1 MFLEQQILKEM
12 VGSQDQTIASY
23 GGFNSIKFFRSG
35 NIKVTPI
42 IKNPNI
48 LELVYFVETIEN
60 FIVITEPCK
69 TTLLHLLETETINL
83 TTE

>member
-1 MFLEQQILKEM
+1 MNFP
-12 VGSQDQTIASY
+12 G
-23 GGFNSIKFFRSG
+23 NSIDFLSK
-35 NIKVTPI
+35 

-48 LELVYFVETIEN
+48 LELVCFFETTNN

-83 TTE
+83 TRA

>member
-1 MFLEQQILKEM
+1 MELLSK
-12 VGSQDQTIASY
+12 
-23 GGFNSIKFFRSG
+23 
-35 NIKVTPI
+35 

-60 FIVITEPCK
+60 FIVITVPCK